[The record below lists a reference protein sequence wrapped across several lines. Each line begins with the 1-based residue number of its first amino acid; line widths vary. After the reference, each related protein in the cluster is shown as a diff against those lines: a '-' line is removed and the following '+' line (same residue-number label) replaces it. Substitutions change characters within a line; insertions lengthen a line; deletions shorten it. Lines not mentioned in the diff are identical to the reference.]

1 MEENKRFIPNKI
13 KLIAFDADDT
23 LWINEHHYRKA
34 EERFGKMMERYCTPE
49 HANQILLRV
58 EKDNLPLLGYGSKPF
73 IISLIECG
81 IEISGGRL
89 TNDDVLE
96 LISIGKATIGQEIEL
111 YPQAEKVLKK
121 LSAKYPLVLATKGDL
136 KEQESKIARSGL
148 KQYFSSIEIM
158 SEKHSVNYMKIVNQH
173 NLKPSEFLMVGN
185 SFKSDILPALEIGAY
200 AVYIPSEI
208 TWAHEVVDE
217 TEHPMLMKITEL
229 SELLNI
235 FEI

>member
-1 MEENKRFIPNKI
+1 MLFR
-13 KLIAFDADDT
+13 
-23 LWINEHHYRKA
+23 
-34 EERFGKMMERYCTPE
+34 
-49 HANQILLRV
+49 
-58 EKDNLPLLGYGSKPF
+58 S
-73 IISLIECG
+73 
-81 IEISGGRL
+81 
-89 TNDDVLE
+89 
-96 LISIGKATIGQEIEL
+96 
-111 YPQAEKVLKK
+111 
-121 LSAKYPLVLATKGDL
+121 